1 MKSTAAS
8 LAVVLLVA
16 ISNSLVQG
24 ILETNDA
31 SQKCK
36 CLKTLERVPIPSI
49 KTVLISPPHGGCR
62 NLECIVTLKNGKK
75 VCVVPKKKW
84 LEEVVKSK
92 RIKATTPNRTVERQR
107 QDSK

>member
-1 MKSTAAS
+1 MKSAAAS
-8 LAVVLLVA
+8 LAVVLLVV
-16 ISNSLVQG
+16 ISNSLG
-24 ILETNDA
+24 HETSDA
-31 SQKCK
+31 NQKCK

-92 RIKATTPNRTVERQR
+92 RIKATAPNRTVERQR